1 MTQNKEEEKWAV
13 TFSKSP
19 RPDGSVGAA
28 VRGQC
33 PNPPR
38 QAVPQTKYHLLN
50 SEVIMSFS

>member
-33 PNPPR
+33 PNPLGKQCPK
-38 QAVPQTKYHLLN
+38 QNITC
-50 SEVIMSFS
+50 

>member
-50 SEVIMSFS
+50 SAVIMNFS